1 MLVFS
6 KKRGMLMKH
15 TFIKVMLIIDAII
28 CFCLSVILFFKAEES
43 VLFFAFACA
52 AFLNVFF
59 FLGLY
64 MFIQDVEN
72 HIKDKDN

>member
-1 MLVFS
+1 
-6 KKRGMLMKH
+6 
-15 TFIKVMLIIDAII
+15 MLIINAII
-28 CFCLSVILFFKAEES
+28 CLCLSMILLFKAEES
-43 VLFFAFACA
+43 VLYFSFACA

-72 HIKDKDN
+72 HINGKDN